1 MTSIVILILY
11 PAILCPLHN
20 SFQVKGP
27 RSQDRFVSQRT
38 RFQGMASTRVACA
51 IFFSLKNVASSLSL
65 LFFPLSLVTSA
76 AVSVLYLTT
85 KVIMD
90 SSRERSRSPANL
102 VLWRWCWKTSD
113 SGSGTGNGFQSRT
126 AGYAR
131 KRLYPIPRTCLQLR
145 LLRTTM
151 LLQHAVKLRHLGSA
165 SVAILPEGGKTA
177 N

>member
-1 MTSIVILILY
+1 MPISYMTSIVILILY
-11 PAILCPLHN
+11 PVILCPLRN

-27 RSQDRFVSQRT
+27 RSQDRIVSQRT

-65 LFFPLSLVTSA
+65 LCFPLSLVTSA

-113 SGSGTGNGFQSRT
+113 SGSWYWEWFPVTYSWLRQKASISSSENLSSTPATTNQDASPTCSEASPSRKRKRSRT
-126 AGYAR
+126 
-131 KRLYPIPRTCLQLR
+131 P
-145 LLRTTM
+145 
-151 LLQHAVKLRHLGSA
+151 
-165 SVAILPEGGKTA
+165 
-177 N
+177 